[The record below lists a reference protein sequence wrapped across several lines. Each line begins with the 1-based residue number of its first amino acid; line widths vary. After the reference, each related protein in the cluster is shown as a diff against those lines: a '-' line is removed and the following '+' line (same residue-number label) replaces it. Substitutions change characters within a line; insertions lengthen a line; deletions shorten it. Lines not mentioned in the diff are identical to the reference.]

1 MTVYVDVLVV
11 LNIFVNYFLL
21 SGASLILRKHP
32 KRIFLVL
39 GAFLGG
45 LYSLIIFLPEIPDIL
60 SILMNIAASSI
71 IVSATF
77 LPRRIKEF
85 FKEFAAFFAVNF
97 LFAGLMLAV
106 WILFKPK
113 GMVYNNSAVYFNI
126 DIKILVFSTIG
137 CYIVLTIFSKILK
150 RSAPSDKLYDVEISH
165 KGRMVMTKALFDTG
179 NTLSDGFSNTPVIV
193 AQKSVVKKLVS
204 PSLYEYFD
212 GNAALPIDAGGEK
225 IRLIPFG
232 SVGGNGMLKAVII
245 DEVKIP
251 KENIT
256 AEKVILAQSNNDFNS
271 TEYSVLLGTQIFN
284 DEEGKKH
291 NEHHKKVI
299 TKN

>member
-45 LYSLIIFLPEIPDIL
+45 LYSLIIFLPDIPDVISIL
-60 SILMNIAASSI
+60 SNISASSI
-71 IVSATF
+71 IVLVTF
-77 LPRRIKEF
+77 LPRRFKEF
-85 FKEFAAFFAVNF
+85 LKEFAAFFAVNF
-97 LFAGLMLAV
+97 LFAGFMLAV

-113 GMVYNNSAVYFNI
+113 GMVYNNSAIYFNI

-137 CYIVLTIFSKILK
+137 CYIVLTVFGKLLK
-150 RSAPSDKLYDVEISH
+150 RNAPSNKLYDIEIIH

-179 NTLSDGFSNTPVIV
+179 NNLSDGFSNTPVIV
-193 AQKSVVKKLVS
+193 AQKNIVKKLVS
-204 PSLYEYFD
+204 PSLFKFFD
-212 GNAALPIDAGGEK
+212 GNAAMPIDTDDEK

-232 SVGGNGMLKAVII
+232 SVGGSGTLKAVLV
-245 DEVKIP
+245 DEVKVP
-251 KENIT
+251 AENLNV
-256 AEKVILAQSNNDFNS
+256 KRVILAQSEADFNS
-271 TEYSVLLGTQIFN
+271 TEYSVLLGPEIFTSRK
-284 DEEGKKH
+284 EALK
-291 NEHHKKVI
+291 
-299 TKN
+299 

>member
-1 MTVYVDVLVV
+1 MKSLTVYVDVLVV

-21 SGASLILRKHP
+21 SGASLILRKRP
-32 KRIFLVL
+32 KRTFLVL
-39 GAFLGG
+39 GAFFGG
-45 LYSLIIFLPEIPDIL
+45 IYSLVIFLPDIPDFI
-60 SILMNIAASSI
+60 SVIMNMGASSL
-71 IVSATF
+71 IVLITF

-113 GMVYNNSAVYFNI
+113 GMVYNNSAVYFDI
-126 DIKILVFSTIG
+126 DIKVLVFSTIG

-150 RSAPSDKLYDVEISH
+150 RNAPSDKLYDIEITH

-193 AQKSVVKKLVS
+193 AQKNIVKKLVS
-204 PSLYEYFD
+204 PSMYKFFD
-212 GNAALPIDAGGEK
+212 GNTAMPLNADDEK
-225 IRLIPFG
+225 IRLVPFG
-232 SVGGNGMLKAVII
+232 SVGGSGTLKAVLI
-245 DEVKIP
+245 DKVKIP

-271 TEYSVLLGTQIFN
+271 TEYSVLLGPEIFN
-284 DEEGKKH
+284 IREDSLK
-291 NEHHKKVI
+291 
-299 TKN
+299 